1 VEKYLFLNYVIAYV
15 YMTAFEQLGSLALA
29 SRLKQLS
36 ESLAKDVA
44 GVYQSLEIPFE
55 PRWFTLFWVLSRQ
68 EPLTITELAKELRQT
83 HAAIVQLANLL
94 EKKGLLL
101 SKKDKNDERRRQ
113 VSLSNKGKRLFEK
126 VMPVLG
132 AIQQANDELLQLAAP
147 DFLASLQVL
156 EQALDQRSM
165 YQRIQDKLQ
174 QADADIRLFAYD
186 PAYQD
191 AFYALNKAWIEEH
204 FGALEPADDETLQHP
219 QQAIL
224 SRGGMIFFALHQQQ
238 AVGTV
243 AVQPGRN
250 GTFIL
255 SKLSTAKGYR
265 RRGIGK
271 LLLEKAIAFALS
283 RGADSIILYT
293 SPVLVDS
300 VNFYMKKGFSL
311 VAISA
316 EEKARFMRETIKMQL
331 AFPKS

>member
-1 VEKYLFLNYVIAYV
+1 
-15 YMTAFEQLGSLALA
+15 MTAFEELGSLALA

-44 GVYQSLEIPFE
+44 GIYQELEVPFE
-55 PRWFTLFWVLSRQ
+55 PRWFTLFWVLSRRDG
-68 EPLTITELAKELRQT
+68 LSITELARELRQT
-83 HAAIVQLANLL
+83 HAAIVQLTNLL
-94 EKKGLLL
+94 EKKGLLQ

-174 QADADIRLFAYD
+174 LADADIRLIAYE
-186 PAYQD
+186 PAYQQ
-191 AFYALNKAWIEEH
+191 AFYALNKEWIEAY
-204 FGALEPADDETLQHP
+204 FGALEPADEQTLQHP
-219 QQAIL
+219 QEQIL
-224 SRGGMIFFALHQQQ
+224 SKGGMVFLALHQQQ
-238 AVGTV
+238 LVGTV
-243 AVQPGRN
+243 AVQPGQS

-255 SKLSTAKGYR
+255 SKLSTARGYR

-271 LLLEKAIAFALS
+271 LLLEKAIAFAVS
-283 RGADSIILYT
+283 RAADSMILYT

-300 VNFYMKKGFSL
+300 INFYMKRGFSL
-311 VAISA
+311 VSIPA
-316 EEKARFMRETIKMQL
+316 EEKARFRRETIKMQRPL
-331 AFPKS
+331 AQAALTSPR